1 METQSNI
8 PAIAKI
14 IQAEV
19 DRFLTEPN
27 ANALRCAA
35 VFVNEDFPS
44 ATSADFGDAAA
55 SLGMH
60 RQAAMNRWNE
70 AKANW
75 GDDWITP

>member
-1 METQSNI
+1 METRIDI
-8 PAIAKI
+8 PAIAEI
-14 IQAEV
+14 IKAEIG
-19 DRFLTEPN
+19 RFAGETN

-35 VFVNEDFPS
+35 VFVNMDFPA

-70 AKANW
+70 AKKTQAE
-75 GDDWITP
+75 DWITA